1 MVLNKEEFF
10 AAIKGRLGEDTDDA
24 SISFLENIT
33 DTYNDLE
40 TKIGTADDWKQKY
53 EESEKTWRK
62 KYTDRFFSKDEG
74 TPQPK
79 SLDDGGG
86 ENEVKIEDL
95 FVEKGEK

>member
-10 AAIKGRLGEDTDDA
+10 AAIKEKLGEDTDDA
-24 SISFLENIT
+24 SISFLENVT

-40 TKIGTADDWKQKY
+40 TKIGTADEWKKKY
-53 EESEKTWRK
+53 EESETTWRK
-62 KYTDRFFSKDEG
+62 KYTDRFFSKEEP
-74 TPQPK
+74 PQPK